1 MKLLFILLLGLGFS
15 QAELTTRVYSM
26 ENVNMGYGYNSPPNS
41 SVVIDLYDLTGYNI
55 DYALLKIID
64 LSNVST
70 NASFSRV
77 VFNHPY
83 WASSGVLGNNS
94 LETGSYSQEDD
105 LFVGMQSQSVLVHN
119 NQSLTYFLSH
129 YSTLYDSG
137 YMVAD
142 VIFSVTAEFPEED
155 TGYIEEG
162 FQFCLH
168 SGANLVS
175 FPCDN
180 PVSVETSLPNGI
192 ENFVSTIIGEGQATS
207 YTSNGWI
214 GNLDNFTPG
223 SGYWFKSNSDV
234 CFEYE
239 CVES

>member
-15 QAELTTRVYSM
+15 QTKLETRVYEFDFSLST
-26 ENVNMGYGYNSPPNS
+26 GQSLAF
-41 SVVIDLYDLTGYNI
+41 DLFNI
-55 DYALLKIID
+55 TNGE
-64 LSNVST
+64 LSNNQNAIFQIMGTEIFWIGNFQNATAGITFRLKTSEYTFPLCQFYGDGGENGDTPYSKNYTYMNYVSGT
-70 NASFSRV
+70 GQEWIVEGGSVYSK
-77 VFNHPY
+77 
-83 WASSGVLGNNS
+83 VL
-94 LETGSYSQEDD
+94 L
-105 LFVGMQSQSVLVHN
+105 
-119 NQSLTYFLSH
+119 
-129 YSTLYDSG
+129 
-137 YMVAD
+137 A
-142 VIFSVTAEFPEED
+142 ITAEFPQED

-180 PVSVETSLPNGI
+180 PVSVATSLPNGI

-214 GNLDNFTPG
+214 GNLNNFTPG